1 VRQVHYGSRY
11 MLSKLF
17 LAIALV
23 LSLTACTDPI
33 NPGGLTDKE
42 YEDFKQLG
50 SPKIL
55 YSCTNT
61 KEILWVIA
69 CAQSSGKTHEE
80 CFHEADKSGR
90 LAQKVKHVEVA
101 VNYDFGVGPGVTYNK
116 LLTEAKRECDGE
128 FKILESKE

>member
-1 VRQVHYGSRY
+1 
-11 MLSKLF
+11 MLSRTRTF
-17 LAIALV
+17 LGIALV
-23 LSLTACTDPI
+23 LLLTACTDPI

-42 YEDFKQLG
+42 YKDFKQLG

-61 KEILWVIA
+61 KEILWVVA
-69 CAQSSGKTHEE
+69 CAQGGGKSHDE

-90 LAQKVKHVEVA
+90 LAQKVKQVDVEV
-101 VNYDFGVGPGVTYNK
+101 NYSAGIGLGVTYNK
-116 LLTEAKRECDGE
+116 LLTEAKRKCDGE